1 MEYPVK
7 IDGFEWRKLAV
18 TSAEMFANPKLLVDG
33 QSASQGQKRGEFILR
48 KNNGAKVIAQVTA
61 AYLGFDPVPQ
71 LIIDGKTIQIM
82 EPLKTYQWIWSGI
95 PLFLFFI
102 GGVFGTLCSIIAFAI
117 NVRIL
122 RSQRSNAVKYLTT
135 ALVTIASVGIYY
147 GLPIITTPLIN
158 LIFRKS

>member
-7 IDGFEWRKLAV
+7 IEGFEGHQLAV
-18 TSAEMFANPKLLVDG
+18 TSAEMFANPQLLIDG

-48 KNNGAKVIAQVTA
+48 KNNGAKVNAQVTA

-82 EPLKTYQWIWSGI
+82 EPLKSYQWVWSGI
-95 PLFLFFI
+95 PLFLFFV

-117 NVRIL
+117 NVRVF
-122 RSQRSNAVKYLTT
+122 RSQRSSPLKYLIT
-135 ALVTIASVGIYY
+135 AMVTIISVGIYY

-158 LIFRKS
+158 LIFHKS

>member
-7 IDGFEWRKLAV
+7 IEGFEGHQLAV
-18 TSAEMFANPKLLVDG
+18 TSAEMFANPKLLIDG

-48 KNNGAKVIAQVTA
+48 KNNGSKIIAQVTA

-82 EPLKTYQWIWSGI
+82 EPLKIYQWVWSGI

-117 NVRIL
+117 NVRIF
-122 RSQRSNAVKYLTT
+122 RSQRSTVVKYFAT
-135 ALVTIASVGIYY
+135 ALVTVLSVGIYY

-158 LIFRKS
+158 LIFHKS

>member
-7 IDGFEWRKLAV
+7 IEGFEGHQLTV
-18 TSAEMFANPKLLVDG
+18 TSAEMFANPKLLIDG
-33 QSASQGQKRGEFILR
+33 QSASQGQKRGQFILR
-48 KNNGAKVIAQVTA
+48 KNNGSKVVAQVTA
-61 AYLGFDPVPQ
+61 AYLGFDPVPE

-82 EPLKTYQWIWSGI
+82 EPLKPYQWVWSGI

-122 RSQRSNAVKYLTT
+122 RSQRSNAVKYLAT
-135 ALVTIASVGIYY
+135 ALVTVLSLSIYY

>member
-7 IDGFEWRKLAV
+7 IDGFEGHKLAV

-82 EPLKTYQWIWSGI
+82 EPLKMYQWIWSGI

-102 GGVFGTLCSIIAFAI
+102 GGVLGTLISILAFAI
-117 NVRIL
+117 NVRVF
-122 RSQRSNAVKYLTT
+122 RSQRSSPLKYLIT
-135 ALVTIASVGIYY
+135 ALVTIVSVGIYY

-158 LIFRKS
+158 LIFHKS

>member
-7 IDGFEWRKLAV
+7 IDGFEGHKLAV

-48 KNNGAKVIAQVTA
+48 KNNGSKVVAQVTA

-82 EPLKTYQWIWSGI
+82 EPLKMYQWIWSGI

-102 GGVFGTLCSIIAFAI
+102 GGVLGTLISILAFAI
-117 NVRIL
+117 NVRVF
-122 RSQRSNAVKYLTT
+122 RSQRSSPLKYLIT
-135 ALVTIASVGIYY
+135 ALVTIVSVGIYY

-158 LIFRKS
+158 LIFHKS